1 MKKENN
7 SVWQNFIRA
16 LNLPEQ
22 TVVSHNHIELLDQHE
37 IIVDDARSILE
48 YEQDNIKILIRNK
61 KLCISGQNLCI
72 NMFVENT
79 MIIRGN
85 ITTVYFE

>member
-7 SVWQNFIRA
+7 SAWQNFVRA

-22 TVVSHNHIELLDQHE
+22 TVVSHNHIELLDQNE

-48 YEQDNIKILIRNK
+48 YEQDSIRILIRNK
-61 KLCISGQNLCI
+61 KLCITGRNLSI

-85 ITTVYFE
+85 ISAVSFE